1 MPCDGNPISIAFA
14 RGRMLVGC
22 ADRDVKCFTTDGV
35 LLQTLKL
42 GYMPTS
48 LCVHDATRT
57 VYAADYSGANVKMLA
72 YFNGE
77 PEPEPAAGDDE
88 SRH

>member
-1 MPCDGNPISIAFA
+1 
-14 RGRMLVGC
+14 MLVGC
-22 ADRDVKCFTTDGV
+22 ASRDVKCFTLDGA

-48 LCVHDATRT
+48 LCVHDAQRT

-72 YFNGE
+72 
-77 PEPEPAAGDDE
+77 PATTTDDPGRPRRARLCQRV
-88 SRH
+88 SL